1 MIKTWLSVAR
11 GGRVCWAYTRSSYG
25 LEQTLPSLSGW
36 PPKLPHSRCS
46 TAGASGC

>member
-1 MIKTWLSVAR
+1 MAR
-11 GGRVCWAYTRSSYG
+11 LLGVHEVDYG

>member
-1 MIKTWLSVAR
+1 MAR
-11 GGRVCWAYTRSSYG
+11 LLGVHEVELRPGADSA
-25 LEQTLPSLSGW
+25 EFSGW